1 MAHVVVI
8 DEDPRLLAEQVQRL
22 FPAERVTV
30 ATAASAGL
38 SALRELSADVVL
50 LGVAARDRRA
60 LDLYEDIRRL
70 DPLVPVIFATAG
82 NDAEIAIEAMRR
94 GAFDYVRQPADPEQ
108 LRTILAEAI
117 AVRRQSRAF
126 APVGELAS
134 EASGGGDALFG
145 TCPAMLEV
153 YKAIGLVADRDV
165 TVLVTGESGTGKEVV
180 ARAIHRHSR
189 RAKAA
194 FTALNCAA
202 IPETLLESELFGH
215 EKGAFT
221 GADRRR
227 IGKFE
232 RHSGGTILLDEIGDI
247 APALQPKILRLLQE
261 QTFERVGGNET
272 IRTDVRLVAATHRDL
287 RALVAEDKFRLDLVY
302 RLGVFTIH
310 LAPLR
315 ERGSDIPLLVHH
327 YVQQFS
333 RELGRDVRSV
343 APDVMEKLC
352 AYSWPGNIRELQ
364 NVLKQ
369 AVLRAQGSTLLSA
382 FLPALGRTS
391 GAPVVAAAEPARRP
405 PAPSL
410 SEFETFLRGRVA
422 APDVKDLY
430 ADAREYVDRFLF
442 TLVLERTRGNYSAAA
457 QLLGISRQTL
467 RRRLPTL
474 GISVARSVALD

>member
-1 MAHVVVI
+1 MSHVLVI
-8 DEDPRLLAEQVQRL
+8 DDDPRLLAEQVRRV
-22 FPAERVTV
+22 FPTDLVTV
-30 ATAASAGL
+30 ATEAGAGL
-38 SALRELSADVVL
+38 SALREMSADVVL
-50 LGVAARDRRA
+50 LSVGPRDRRA
-60 LDLYEDIRRL
+60 IDLYEEIRRL
-70 DPLVPVIFATAG
+70 DPLVPVVFATG
-82 NDAEIAIEAMRR
+82 GDNAEVAIEAMRR
-94 GAFDYVRQPADPEQ
+94 GAFDYLRRPTDLEQ
-108 LRTILAEAI
+108 LRTILREAI
-117 AVRRQSRAF
+117 EVRRQSRAY
-126 APVGELAS
+126 APVAAS
-134 EASGGGDALFG
+134 AADAAGTDALFG

-189 RAKAA
+189 RAKAS

-202 IPETLLESELFGH
+202 IPEPLLESELFGH

-261 QTFERVGGNET
+261 QSFERVGGNET

-287 RALVAEDKFRLDLVY
+287 RALVAEDRFRLDLFY

-315 ERGSDIPLLVHH
+315 ERGGDIPLLVQH

-333 RELGRDVRSV
+333 RELGRDVRDV
-343 APDVMEKLC
+343 APEVMEKLC
-352 AYSWPGNIRELQ
+352 AYTWPGNIRELQ

-369 AVLRAQGSTLLSA
+369 AVLRAQGSTLVSA
-382 FLPALGRTS
+382 FLPPLGRAAR
-391 GAPVVAAAEPARRP
+391 GAAVLSAEVPRRP

>member
-8 DEDPRLLAEQVQRL
+8 DEDPRLLAEQVQRV
-22 FPAERVTV
+22 FPTDLVTV
-30 ATAASAGL
+30 ATEPGAGL
-38 SALRELSADVVL
+38 LALRDLSADVVL
-50 LGVAARDRRA
+50 LSVGPRDRRA
-60 LDLYEDIRRL
+60 IDVYEEIRRL
-70 DPLVPVIFATAG
+70 DPLVPVIFATGG
-82 NDAEIAIEAMRR
+82 NDAEVAIEAMRR
-94 GAFDYVRQPADPEQ
+94 GAFDYVRKPTDVEQ
-108 LRTILAEAI
+108 LRTILLEAI
-117 AVRRQSRAF
+117 EVRRQSRAY
-126 APVGELAS
+126 APVGDTA
-134 EASGGGDALFG
+134 ANATGGDALFG

-232 RHSGGTILLDEIGDI
+232 RNSGGTILLDEIGDI
-247 APALQPKILRLLQE
+247 TPALQPKILRLLQE

-287 RALVAEDKFRLDLVY
+287 RALVAEDKFRLDLFY

-315 ERGSDIPLLVHH
+315 ERGSDIPLLVQH

-333 RELGRDVRSV
+333 RELGRDVRDV
-343 APDVMEKLC
+343 AADVMEKLC
-352 AYSWPGNIRELQ
+352 AYAWPGNIRELQ

-369 AVLRAQGSTLLSA
+369 AVLRAQGSTLVAA
-382 FLPALGRTS
+382 FLPPLGR
-391 GAPVVAAAEPARRP
+391 AVRLPVVVSAEVPRRP

-410 SEFETFLRGRVA
+410 SDFETFLRGRVA

>member
-22 FPAERVTV
+22 FPADVVTV
-30 ATAASAGL
+30 ATAAGAGL
-38 SALRELSADVVL
+38 SALREVSADVVL

-60 LDLYEDIRRL
+60 IDLYEEIRRL
-70 DPLVPVIFATAG
+70 DPLVPVIFATVG

-108 LRTILAEAI
+108 LRTILGEAI
-117 AVRRQSRAF
+117 AVRGQSRAF
-126 APVGELAS
+126 GPVGESAPDG
-134 EASGGGDALFG
+134 GGGDALFG

-287 RALVAEDKFRLDLVY
+287 RALVAEDKFRLDLFY

-315 ERGSDIPLLVHH
+315 ERGSDIPLLVQH

-343 APDVMEKLC
+343 APDVMERLC
-352 AYSWPGNIRELQ
+352 AYAWPGNIRELQ

-382 FLPALGRTS
+382 FLPVLGHTS
-391 GAPVVAAAEPARRP
+391 GAPVAAVVEPARRP

>member
-8 DEDPRLLAEQVQRL
+8 DEDPRLLAEQVQRV
-22 FPAERVTV
+22 FPTDLVTV
-30 ATAASAGL
+30 ATEAGAGL
-38 SALRELSADVVL
+38 SALRDMSADVVL
-50 LGVAARDRRA
+50 LSVGPRDRRA
-60 LDLYEDIRRL
+60 IDLYEEIRRL
-70 DPLVPVIFATAG
+70 DPLVPVIFATGG
-82 NDAEIAIEAMRR
+82 NNAEVAIEAMRR
-94 GAFDYVRQPADPEQ
+94 GAFDYVRKPTDLEQ
-108 LRTILAEAI
+108 LRGILLEAI
-117 AVRRQSRAF
+117 EVRRQSRAY
-126 APVGELAS
+126 APVGESAPD
-134 EASGGGDALFG
+134 AAGGDALFG

-189 RAKAA
+189 RASAA

-247 APALQPKILRLLQE
+247 PPALQPKILRLLQE
-261 QTFERVGGNET
+261 QSFERVGGNET

-287 RALVAEDKFRLDLVY
+287 RALVAEDAFRLDLFY

-315 ERGSDIPLLVHH
+315 ERGSDIPLLVEH

-333 RELGRDVRSV
+333 RELGRDVRDV
-343 APDVMEKLC
+343 AADVMEKLC
-352 AYSWPGNIRELQ
+352 AYAWPGNIRELQ

-369 AVLRAQGSTLLSA
+369 AVLRAQGSTLISA
-382 FLPALGRTS
+382 FLPPLGRAAR
-391 GAPVVAAAEPARRP
+391 GPVMLSAEVPRRP
-405 PAPSL
+405 PAPNL
-410 SEFETFLRGRVA
+410 SDFETFLRGRVA

>member
-1 MAHVVVI
+1 MAHVVVF
-8 DEDPRLLAEQVQRL
+8 DEGPRLLAEQVQRL
-22 FPAERVTV
+22 FPADLVTV
-30 ATAASAGL
+30 ATETGAGL
-38 SALRELSADVVL
+38 LALRDAAADVVL
-50 LGVAARDRRA
+50 LSVGARDRRA
-60 LDLYEDIRRL
+60 LDVYEEIRRL
-70 DPLVPVIFATAG
+70 DPLVPVVFATGG
-82 NDAEIAIEAMRR
+82 NDAEVAIEAMRR
-94 GAFDYVRQPADPEQ
+94 GAFDYLRKPADLEK
-108 LRTILAEAI
+108 LRTTLLGAI

-126 APVGELAS
+126 VPAGVVAPDA
-134 EASGGGDALFG
+134 AGGDALFG

-189 RAKAA
+189 RAQAA

-247 APALQPKILRLLQE
+247 PPALQPKILRLLQE

-287 RALVAEDKFRLDLVY
+287 RALVAEDKFRLDLFY
-302 RLGVFTIH
+302 RLGVFAIH

-315 ERGSDIPLLVHH
+315 ERGSDIPLLVRH

-333 RELGRDVRSV
+333 RELGRDVREV
-343 APDVMEKLC
+343 APDEMDELC
-352 AYSWPGNIRELQ
+352 SYARPGNIRELL
-364 NVLKQ
+364 NELKQ
-369 AVLRAQGSTLLSA
+369 GVLRAQGPTLVSS
-382 FLPALGRTS
+382 FLPVLGRAASATVVVS
-391 GAPVVAAAEPARRP
+391 AEAPRRG
-405 PAPSL
+405 PAPNL

-422 APDVKDLY
+422 ASDVKDLY

>member
-1 MAHVVVI
+1 MAHVVVF
-8 DEDPRLLAEQVQRL
+8 DEGPRLLAEQVQRL
-22 FPAERVTV
+22 FPADLVTV
-30 ATAASAGL
+30 ATETGAGL
-38 SALRELSADVVL
+38 LALRDAAADVVL
-50 LGVAARDRRA
+50 LSVGARDRRA
-60 LDLYEDIRRL
+60 LDVYEEIRRL
-70 DPLVPVIFATAG
+70 DPLVPVVFATGG
-82 NDAEIAIEAMRR
+82 NDAEVAIEAMRR
-94 GAFDYVRQPADPEQ
+94 GAFDYLRKPADLEK
-108 LRTILAEAI
+108 LRTTLLGAI

-126 APVGELAS
+126 VPAGVVAPDA
-134 EASGGGDALFG
+134 AGGDALFG

-189 RAKAA
+189 RAQAA

-247 APALQPKILRLLQE
+247 PPALQPKILRLLQE

-287 RALVAEDKFRLDLVY
+287 RALVAEDKFRLDLFY

-315 ERGSDIPLLVHH
+315 ERGSDIPLLVRH

-333 RELGRDVRSV
+333 RELGRDVREV
-343 APDVMEKLC
+343 APDAMDELC
-352 AYSWPGNIRELQ
+352 AYAWPGNIRELQ

-369 AVLRAQGSTLLSA
+369 AVLRAQGSTLVSS
-382 FLPALGRTS
+382 FLPALGRAA
-391 GAPVVAAAEPARRP
+391 GAAVVVSAEAPRRG

-422 APDVKDLY
+422 ASDVKDLY